1 MKILA
6 IIAILALGVVWFLV
20 AGKGVN
26 EFVIPEAL
34 RFTSPEIPA
43 AENNLP
49 RFFDAIGPSTREE
62 MDAIREVRK
71 QSGEG
76 KKIQDEELLEK
87 LRGEHRQA
95 NDSIKLPLAFV
106 PDMEFSVITP
116 LFFLFQGSEVLAR
129 QALLERDDL
138 QADQLLGDMLRW
150 SRLLR
155 NSRPNFVQ
163 ISVTRFGW
171 QSAFNTLLLD
181 WVRHPDQAKRLDEI
195 EKIAAGNRFERAEFV
210 ESLKAE
216 FHWDVG
222 LGGVRKMLADE
233 RYAGVAAMILH
244 PPFNELSVS
253 KLLEL
258 PYDAQADL
266 RRESNEVLARLEC
279 LKRGDPIVRWPRF
292 KLPANAS
299 NFENY
304 AKRPNGLGDLFYE
317 QADPSIQNQAWS
329 SALSLGPLLEACL
342 HWLKLEREGRS
353 IDEYEFTGFK
363 DPVDGKQLMIDT
375 KLRTIRTRGPNQ
387 KVDPSDAGAD
397 PQPAAGFFM
406 SGDDSVMVVPRWR
419 TEAGT
424 GGVSGK

>member
-1 MKILA
+1 MKIFA

-20 AGKGVN
+20 AGKGAT

-49 RFFDAIGPSTREE
+49 RFLEAIGPSSREE
-62 MDAIREVRK
+62 MDAIREVR
-71 QSGEG
+71 QQAGEG

-87 LRGEHRQA
+87 LRAEHRQA
-95 NDSIKLPLAFV
+95 NDSLKLPLAFV
-106 PDMEFSVITP
+106 PDMEFSAITP

-155 NSRPNFVQ
+155 NGRPNFVQ
-163 ISVTRFGW
+163 ISVARFGW

-195 EKIAAGNRFERAEFV
+195 EKIAAGNRLERAEFV

-233 RYAGVAAMILH
+233 RFAGVAAMILK

-253 KLLEL
+253 QLLEL
-258 PYDAQADL
+258 PYDVHADL
-266 RRESNEVLARLEC
+266 QRETDGVLTRLAC
-279 LKRGDPIVRWPRF
+279 LNRGDPIVRWPRF

-299 NFENY
+299 TFEDY

-329 SALSLGPLLEACL
+329 SALSRIPLLDACL
-342 HWLKLEREGRS
+342 HWLKLEREGQP
-353 IDEYEFTGFK
+353 IDESRFTDFL
-363 DPVDGKQLMIDT
+363 DPVDGKPLMINI
-375 KLRTIRTRGPNQ
+375 KHRTIRTCGPNQ
-387 KVDPSDAGAD
+387 KVDPPDEGGD

-406 SGDDSVMVVPRWR
+406 SGDDSIMVVPRWR
-419 TEAGT
+419 SE
-424 GGVSGK
+424 SEKGK